1 MDSRLKF
8 VIPFFINAVL
18 SLFLFAPAAFA
29 ESKEIVLKEIEVVG
43 KKEKPKGTLTV
54 PSNAEAEKEIKKAP
68 GGVNVVTEES
78 FEDTYT
84 LNFEDTLALVPG
96 AYAQKRF
103 GEEVRLSL
111 RGSGLARGF
120 HLVGLRLLQ
129 DGIPFN
135 LADGSGDFQEMD
147 FLALQRIEVY
157 KGGNALQ
164 YGGITLGGAVN
175 LITKNGKSH
184 PGQMYR
190 FDGGAD
196 QTFRL
201 HLQSGYQFNRSDL
214 FVSVTATTSDDFR
227 DHARQENVKFN
238 SNYGLRL
245 SDSVETRFYMSTN
258 VIAQELP
265 GTVTL
270 GQALS
275 NPENANP
282 SAITQDWQR
291 DINSVRLS
299 NKTTFDLGNG
309 RFVDVGA
316 YVNHKTL
323 FHPITSFVGI
333 IDQTS
338 LDYGVFA
345 QAHGSYSLSGYKNEF
360 RGGVLSQ
367 FGYTNALVFQN
378 FGGARGA
385 LTSDQDQSA
394 ETVVLYGENHF
405 YFNPQWALVTG
416 GQVIYAGRESENK
429 LAPAQSDSQT
439 TATFNPRVG
448 VMYHHTPTIQFFANV
463 TRSYEPPDFSNL
475 TQGGAAGFAPLSAQ
489 KAWTV
494 EVGSRGQHGRVAWDI
509 ALYRAWVE
517 DELLQFT
524 TGPGFPVST
533 FNADSTIHQGVE
545 AGLDILLARN
555 LLQGGDRL
563 QWRNAYTY
571 SDFKFDDNVQHG
583 DNTLPG
589 QPPHFYQAEL
599 RYTDGDKWFVAPTLE
614 AASSAYVDFSNR
626 LKAPGY
632 AILGF
637 TAGYTVNKNIDVFA
651 NGRNLLDKNFIS
663 TFSTIATPTPFNQAA
678 FYAGDDRRIFG
689 GVRLRF

>member
-1 MDSRLKF
+1 M
-8 VIPFFINAVL
+8 AGG
-18 SLFLFAPAAFA
+18 APALA
-29 ESKEIVLKEIEVVG
+29 EDKAIVMEEIQVTAP
-43 KKEKPKGTLTV
+43 KEKSAGTLTV
-54 PSNAEAEKEIKKAP
+54 PSNEEAEKEIKKAP
-68 GGVNVVTEES
+68 GGVNVVAEET

-120 HLVGLRLLQ
+120 HLLGLRLLQ
-129 DGIPFN
+129 DGIPYN

-164 YGGITLGGAVN
+164 YGGITLGGAIN

-184 PGQMYR
+184 PGQMFR
-190 FDGGAD
+190 FDGGSD

-201 HLQSGYQFNRSDL
+201 HVQSGYQFDKSDL
-214 FVSVTATTSDDFR
+214 FVSVTATTSDGFR
-227 DHARQENVKFN
+227 DHADQENVKFN
-238 SNYGLRL
+238 SNYGLQL
-245 SDSVETRFYMSTN
+245 SDTVETRFYLSTN

-265 GTVTL
+265 GTLTL
-270 GQALS
+270 GEALS

-282 SAITQDWQR
+282 SAITQNWQR
-291 DINSVRLS
+291 DINSVRFS
-299 NKTTFDLGNG
+299 NKTTFDLGGG
-309 RFVDVGA
+309 RFADVGA
-316 YVNHKTL
+316 YVNHKNL
-323 FHPITSFVGI
+323 YHPITSFVGV

-338 LDYGVFA
+338 VDYGVFA
-345 QAHGSYSLSGYKNEF
+345 QAYGTYTLSGYKNEF

-367 FGYTNALVFQN
+367 FGHTNALVFQN
-378 FGGARGA
+378 IGGARGA
-385 LTSDQDQSA
+385 LTADQDLSA

-405 YFNPQWALVTG
+405 YFNPKWALVTG
-416 GQVIYAGRESENK
+416 GQVIYAGREAENK
-429 LAPAQSDSQT
+429 LNPARSDSQT

-448 VMYHHTPTIQFFANV
+448 VMYHHTPAIQMFANV
-463 TRSYEPPDFSNL
+463 TRSYEPPDFTNL
-475 TQGGAAGFAPLSAQ
+475 TQGGAAGFVPLSAQ

-494 EVGSRGQHGRVAWDI
+494 EVGTRGQHGRASWDI
-509 ALYRAWVE
+509 ALYRAWVD

-524 TGPGFPVST
+524 TGPGFPAST
-533 FNADSTIHQGVE
+533 FNADATIHQGVE
-545 AGLDILLARN
+545 AGLDFLLVEN

-571 SDFKFDDNVQHG
+571 SDFNFDGNAQHG

-589 QPPHFYQAEL
+589 QPPHFYQTEL
-599 RYTDGDKWFVAPTLE
+599 RYAHQDKWFVAPTLE

-637 TAGYTVNKNIDVFA
+637 TAGYTVNKSIDLFA
-651 NGRNLLDKNFIS
+651 NGRNMLDKNFIS
-663 TFSTIATPTPFNQAA
+663 TFSTIATPTAFNQAA
-678 FYAGDDRRIFG
+678 FYPGDDRRIFG
-689 GVRLRF
+689 GVRLKF